1 MLCFCALAR
10 YAWAAASKG
19 SDSQG
24 SKTEN
29 DRLKEAASADGQYL
43 KAKQLQGI
51 DTHLAVLIDR
61 VRAATPKGAKP
72 TDPALTAALRGEGA
86 ALEADTLTLGPPT
99 PTDVGKIME
108 ALGALLD
115 LVQAAAQSCTTM
127 RAAKGGSAIRA
138 G

>member
-1 MLCFCALAR
+1 MYAR
-10 YAWAAASKG
+10 PR
-19 SDSQG
+19 Q
-24 SKTEN
+24 
-29 DRLKEAASADGQYL
+29 
-43 KAKQLQGI
+43 
-51 DTHLAVLIDR
+51 
-61 VRAATPKGAKP
+61 KGAKP

-127 RAAKGGSAIRA
+127 RPPKEAPQFALGNISRGIKKMRVAVSEALSQSADILVA
-138 G
+138 SKLDSEGLLDCVAEAVGDVSVEQSDMAVYLVW